1 MARADD
7 ETINTWQRH
16 QGYLAT
22 EQETTRREILGSDA
36 KKYFAGEDEA
46 TPKIF
51 GKPRRRDKKYL
62 AATAKKSLQAKTTK
76 QEIFGSDAK
85 YLVRDHGRRNI

>member
-7 ETINTWQRH
+7 ETRNTWQRH

-46 TPKIF
+46 TPKIL

-62 AATAKKSLQAKTTK
+62 AATAKKSLQAKATK
-76 QEIFGSDAK
+76 QEIFGGDAK
-85 YLVRDHGRRNI
+85 YLVGEDETRNI